1 MQSVI
6 CQFANLSVVQPQR
19 NEVCVTTCMFM
30 CTVPVLSRT
39 VASLVIIMMEL
50 LEHGT
55 YPFGRLHWSAQP
67 LDKFVKVPIQVRMS
81 DTQSDSRPLKLVFL

>member
-19 NEVCVTTCMFM
+19 NGICVTTRMFM
-30 CTVPVLSRT
+30 CTVPVLTRT

-50 LEHGT
+50 LQHGT
-55 YPFGRLHWSAQP
+55 YPYGKLHWSAQP
-67 LDKFVKVPIQVRMS
+67 LFVKLPIQVRMS
-81 DTQSDSRPLKLVFL
+81 DTQSHPRPLKLVFL